1 MSKNRKQSINTTFYS
16 IYEILFNIY
25 LANHKT
31 FNYLKINTL
40 QINNQIK
47 SFINSIISKK
57 N

>member
-16 IYEILFNIY
+16 MYEILFNIY
-25 LANHKT
+25 LANYKT
-31 FNYLKINTL
+31 PNHLKINTL
-40 QINNQIK
+40 QIINQIK

>member
-16 IYEILFNIY
+16 MYEILFNIY
-25 LANHKT
+25 LANQKT

-40 QINNQIK
+40 QITNQIK

-57 N
+57 K